1 MRNCVY
7 IETWGCQMNLHQSEG
22 IAGTLE
28 QAGFTIC
35 DSLLDADVVVFNTC
49 AVRQKAEEKVYGRI
63 GAVAEAKRTRPV
75 VFGLGGCLPQ
85 VRGESLLKRFPAIDF
100 LFGTSD
106 FTALPALIAA
116 AERGVGRAA
125 HLPRAGQRG
134 SAHYRRSGSASAM
147 VTITE
152 GCSMGCSYCVVPRAR
167 GPLES
172 RPPREILA
180 EVEELVGTGCK
191 EILLLGQNVDS
202 YGRDRP
208 EYGDFARLLE
218 AVARTGI
225 PRVRF
230 TTSHPRDLD
239 LAVLETIARH
249 ENVCKHLHLACQS
262 GSDRILAAMNRGY
275 TRADFLEIVRH
286 AREVVGHINIT
297 TDLIV
302 GYPGESEADFR
313 ETRSLVEEVRFGSL
327 FGAKYSPRPNTW
339 SARLPDDVPEETKA
353 ARLEELLALERT
365 IALEEN
371 RRRIGQVVD
380 VLVAGRTRTG
390 SAYGRADDH
399 RTVAVAGV
407 AEIGDFVAVLVDD
420 ASAAALS
427 GTILVPSAGA
437 PMGRQADPIA
447 GSS

>member
-1 MRNCVY
+1 MRKRVY

-28 QAGFTIC
+28 QAGFTIS

-75 VFGLGGCLPQ
+75 VFGLGGCLSQ
-85 VRGESLLKRFPAIDF
+85 VRGESLLKRFPVIDF
-100 LFGTSD
+100 LFGTGDPS
-106 FTALPALIAA
+106 ALPALIAA
-116 AERGVGRAA
+116 AERGSGRVA
-125 HLPRAGQRG
+125 HL
-134 SAHYRRSGSASAM
+134 RRSGQQGSARYRRASAVTAM

-172 RPPREILA
+172 RPPLEILA
-180 EVEELVGTGCK
+180 EVEELVKAGFK

-208 EYGDFARLLE
+208 EYGDFARLLDG
-218 AVARTGI
+218 VARTGI

-230 TTSHPRDLD
+230 TTSHPRDLCP
-239 LAVLETIARH
+239 AVLEVIARH
-249 ENVCKHLHLACQS
+249 DNVCKHLHLACQS

-275 TRADFLEIVRH
+275 TRAGFLDIVRR
-286 AREVVGHINIT
+286 AREAVGRINIT

-302 GYPGESEADFR
+302 GYPEESEADFL
-313 ETRSLVEEVRFGSL
+313 ETRNLVEEVRFGSL
-327 FGAKYSPRPNTW
+327 FVAKYSPRPNTW

-371 RRRIGQVVD
+371 RKRIGQVID
-380 VLVAGRTRTG
+380 VLVEGRTRTG
-390 SAYGRADDH
+390 SPYGRADDH
-399 RTVAVAGV
+399 RTVAVAG
-407 AEIGDFVAVLVDD
+407 AAGIGEFVSVLIDG

-427 GTILVPSAGA
+427 GTILVPSGGA
-437 PMGRQADPIA
+437 RTRKWADPVA
-447 GSS
+447 HPS